1 MTEQTD
7 AAEVEA
13 LAERLVRWEMGLDG
27 ANETDHWA
35 DRLARAILASD
46 WLAAREAA
54 ARADER
60 ERVAAAI
67 ERHQFATGL
76 NWKARGWSRERD
88 LVWLRPRA
96 QRPRRDGPLPGVAAL
111 PQRADGAAVWLP
123 RAVDPPHHP
132 RRQP

>member
-76 NWKARGWSRERD
+76 NWKARD
-88 LVWLRPRA
+88 A
-96 QRPRRDGPLPGVAAL
+96 YAVAA
-111 PQRADGAAVWLP
+111 RIARSGVES
-123 RAVDPPHHP
+123 
-132 RRQP
+132 